1 MTNDKFRIHLI
12 SGNGIRHNQQ
22 GADGPKDR
30 TRLLKY
36 AILYAAKQW
45 WIETFGCKA
54 AKVPTDWDNT
64 LPSDVVLKFPGDDEL
79 TILLSAQR
87 EVDEAK
93 FDRPSPVVSTIFCD
107 KLRKGHQLRSSRG
120 ILVGPI
126 QDGGD
131 MQFFEIRDTE
141 GHLIQVCK
149 ES

>member
-1 MTNDKFRIHLI
+1 MRFYTDSLAFTHTNIE
-12 SGNGIRHNQQ
+12 
-22 GADGPKDR
+22 
-30 TRLLKY
+30 
-36 AILYAAKQW
+36 AAKQW
-45 WIETFGCKA
+45 WIETFGCKV
-54 AKVPTDWDNT
+54 AKGPAGWDNT
-64 LPSDVVLKFPGDDEL
+64 LPSDVAMKFPGDDEP

-93 FDRPSPVVSTIFCD
+93 FNRPSPVVSTIFCD
-107 KLRKGHQLRSSRG
+107 NLKKRHELLSSRG

-131 MQFFEIRDTE
+131 MQFFEIHDTE

>member
-1 MTNDKFRIHLI
+1 MRFYTDFLAFTYSNIE
-12 SGNGIRHNQQ
+12 
-22 GADGPKDR
+22 
-30 TRLLKY
+30 
-36 AILYAAKQW
+36 AAKHW
-45 WIETFGCKA
+45 WIETFGCKVA
-54 AKVPTDWDNT
+54 TVPADWDNT
-64 LPSDVVLKFPGDDEL
+64 LSSDVALKFPEDDEP
-79 TILLSAQR
+79 TILLSTQR

-107 KLRKGHQLRSSRG
+107 KLKKGQEVLSSRG

>member
-1 MTNDKFRIHLI
+1 MRFYADSLAFTYSNIE
-12 SGNGIRHNQQ
+12 
-22 GADGPKDR
+22 GA
-30 TRLLKY
+30 T
-36 AILYAAKQW
+36 QW
-45 WIETFGCKA
+45 WIETFACKA
-54 AKVPTDWDNT
+54 AKVPADWDNA
-64 LPSDVVLKFPGDDEL
+64 LPSDVALQFPGDDKP
-79 TILLSAQR
+79 TILLSAQT
-87 EVDEAK
+87 EVTQAK

-107 KLRKGHQLRSSRG
+107 KLKKGHELLSSRG